1 MYRVSEVANE
11 FSVKK
16 TLFGFVQELCETFG
30 QVEVIEQYGNYMR
43 LRVPKKDKKIG
54 FLFKLA
60 EELKVKYDLSEYSAH
75 QTTLEQ
81 IFQGFANLNFYEK
94 ILTYTLNAETQ
105 KLEQ

>member
-1 MYRVSEVANE
+1 MLEAADCPEVVIDSIVESEQGEKMYRATEIANE
-11 FSVKK
+11 LSIKK

-30 QVEVIEQYGNYMR
+30 QVEVIEHYGNYMR

-75 QTTLEQ
+75 
-81 IFQGFANLNFYEK
+81 
-94 ILTYTLNAETQ
+94 
-105 KLEQ
+105 